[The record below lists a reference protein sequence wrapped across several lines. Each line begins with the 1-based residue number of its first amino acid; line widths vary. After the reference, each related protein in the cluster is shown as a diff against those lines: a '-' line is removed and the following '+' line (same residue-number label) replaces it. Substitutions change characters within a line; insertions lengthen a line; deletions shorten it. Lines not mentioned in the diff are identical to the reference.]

1 MSGSPLLRRG
11 LLHYA
16 RGSTI
21 IQGAYL
27 VILLLSLL
35 FALFIISITIMII
48 IVVIII
54 IIIMKHNIDSMVM
67 MIQRRPRL

>member
-54 IIIMKHNIDSMVM
+54 IIMKHNIDSMVM